1 MMHDELSELY
11 KNDPDLFEVRCRE
24 LIEDMISSCPP
35 ERQERLRQYQWKI
48 DQTLSGY
55 KDPVARM
62 NKMVELFW
70 TGVGKFQDVLEGN
83 SPPQKTG
90 KVVSLPVSRR
100 FP

>member
-24 LIEDMISSCPP
+24 LIEDVISSCPP

-55 KDPVARM
+55 KDPIARM

-70 TGVGKFQDVLEGN
+70 EGVGKFQNALEGKT
-83 SPPQKTG
+83 PPQTTA
-90 KVVSLPVSRR
+90 KVLNLPIGRH

>member
-1 MMHDELSELY
+1 MLHDELSELY
-11 KNDPDLFEVRCRE
+11 KTDPELFEVRCRE
-24 LIEDMISSCPP
+24 LIEGMISSSPP
-35 ERQERLRQYQWKI
+35 ERQERLRQLQWKI

-70 TGVGKFQDVLEGN
+70 EGVGKFHDALKGKT
-83 SPPQKTG
+83 PPQKAG
-90 KVVSLPVSRR
+90 KVLELPPSRH